1 VKTLQSSLKMTTGL
15 AIFLSALCVF
25 VGTVTY
31 LAALETIPL
40 LAPIVIWII
49 FALGVLAVAIAI
61 MDRVQWFRLRRAD
74 FQRDQ
79 EIAKSA
85 GRTARLEADRYRMRL
100 IFEGRMMAATARQA
114 ERGLL
119 HAGEVGGVGMATF
132 PRQVINQI
140 EAIGTTDTQ
149 VVELP
154 PQVHLSQLIPAGP
167 SLDSLAIGVEAKIGT
182 LRPVK
187 HPLARLVH
195 IGVGG
200 SSGWGKTVLLQALA
214 IQMVLAPESV
224 ELCFVDVEEQSFTPF
239 AGLGRQTLRYPVAND
254 ESDILAILEDL
265 RGEWHRRRSLFKK
278 YPEIDNLDGYN
289 KASDSPVP
297 PIVLMIDE
305 INMLTDNKEII
316 GALTKL
322 GQGTRKYG
330 IFCVM
335 GGQNWNADD
344 IPTKLRNNFSTR
356 IQMRAMSR
364 SQSNVML
371 ADGAAAD
378 IVDPGRAFAIIPGHV
393 MTEVQ
398 TPYISKSDI
407 IEALIGRI
415 GGTPPVMPESTI
427 IDIEPNTTEAKA
439 VEAFKSLRDGPVKF
453 SWRKATE
460 AAYGPGKFGKAPNEK
475 LRATLDEFGVDYS
488 DL

>member
-1 VKTLQSSLKMTTGL
+1 MTTGV
-15 AIFLSALCVF
+15 AIFLTSLCVF
-25 VGTVTY
+25 AGVVTY
-31 LAALETIPL
+31 LAAQETITF

-200 SSGWGKTVLLQALA
+200 SSCRIRA
-214 IQMVLAPESV
+214 
-224 ELCFVDVEEQSFTPF
+224 
-239 AGLGRQTLRYPVAND
+239 AN
-254 ESDILAILEDL
+254 ITIPC
-265 RGEWHRRRSLFKK
+265 GQRRK
-278 YPEIDNLDGYN
+278 
-289 KASDSPVP
+289 
-297 PIVLMIDE
+297 
-305 INMLTDNKEII
+305 
-316 GALTKL
+316 
-322 GQGTRKYG
+322 
-330 IFCVM
+330 
-335 GGQNWNADD
+335 
-344 IPTKLRNNFSTR
+344 
-356 IQMRAMSR
+356 
-364 SQSNVML
+364 
-371 ADGAAAD
+371 
-378 IVDPGRAFAIIPGHV
+378 
-393 MTEVQ
+393 
-398 TPYISKSDI
+398 
-407 IEALIGRI
+407 
-415 GGTPPVMPESTI
+415 
-427 IDIEPNTTEAKA
+427 
-439 VEAFKSLRDGPVKF
+439 
-453 SWRKATE
+453 
-460 AAYGPGKFGKAPNEK
+460 
-475 LRATLDEFGVDYS
+475 
-488 DL
+488 